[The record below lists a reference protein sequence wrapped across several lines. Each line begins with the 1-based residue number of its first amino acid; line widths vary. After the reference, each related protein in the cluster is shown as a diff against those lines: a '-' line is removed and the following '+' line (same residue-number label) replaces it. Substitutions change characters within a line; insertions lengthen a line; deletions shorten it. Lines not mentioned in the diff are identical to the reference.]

1 MTRNHFLTSTGKR
14 QTDMGSTNA
23 RRSRRTSLHM
33 LLALP
38 IALLLAMAPAAPAL
52 AAGTTGS
59 EGLSGYG
66 HKEAAKKENQNSK
79 TKKEPEPEP
88 KQTVEPERPP
98 VEPVAKAST
107 LPFTGYDL
115 SWTVGFGVLLVGA
128 GGSII
133 LMQRRRRDMR
143 R

>member
-14 QTDMGSTNA
+14 QTDMGSTSA
-23 RRSRRTSLHM
+23 RRSRRTSLRM

-38 IALLLAMAPAAPAL
+38 IALLLATALAAPTL

-66 HKEAAKKENQNSK
+66 HKEAKKENEHSK

-88 KQTVEPERPP
+88 KQPVEPERPP
-98 VEPVAKAST
+98 VEPVAKASS

-133 LMQRRRRDMR
+133 LVQRRQRGLRR
-143 R
+143 

>member
-1 MTRNHFLTSTGKR
+1 MTRNHVLTSSGKR
-14 QTDMGSTNA
+14 QTDMKSTSA
-23 RRSRRTSLHM
+23 KRSRRTSLRM

-38 IALLLAMAPAAPAL
+38 IALLLAMALTAPTL
-52 AAGTTGS
+52 AAGTTGN

-88 KQTVEPERPP
+88 KQTEEPARS

-133 LMQRRRRDMR
+133 LTQRRRRDMR